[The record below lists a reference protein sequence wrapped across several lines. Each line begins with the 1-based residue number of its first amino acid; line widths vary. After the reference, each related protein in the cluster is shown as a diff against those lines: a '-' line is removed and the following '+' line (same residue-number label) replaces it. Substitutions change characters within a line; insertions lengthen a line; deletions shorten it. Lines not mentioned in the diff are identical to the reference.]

1 MSDKSI
7 KQIAMFQMI
16 AVRLFEGKNFIEV
29 IRLKLKKEENMNYR
43 HVLDMKDLLLNKLD
57 GKIQTEEFQENYCK
71 NLREYQE
78 LRAIQEIEDN
88 Y

>member
-1 MSDKSI
+1 
-7 KQIAMFQMI
+7 MI

-57 GKIQTEEFQENYCK
+57 GKI
-71 NLREYQE
+71 
-78 LRAIQEIEDN
+78 
-88 Y
+88 